1 MQIICH
7 KDTLIKQKFQFQK
20 MLHLGICVPQAC
32 SHRDI
37 HLLAQSYLDS
47 SLMEAQNLLVHQTNV
62 VQVKDLLLGDAFY
75 AKMSLKI
82 IGAFVL
88 FTVLMVTL
96 ATLYEPTRT
105 STRKVTSTVS
115 GNAIAT
121 TEMVTRGTAEVK
133 YDAPQNVTTQTAVA
147 EHVNDLHHSEPTASE
162 RFVGCFSLRNNLKSV
177 LSTASPPTAVP
188 AVNAFKS
195 IGCLVILNF
204 HLPWYSHFTINNGA
218 ELFVL
223 GEQLQWSWLGT
234 APIIVDIFF
243 AISGLLLAYNFL
255 RNEKR
260 VAEIRGNSLWANMRL
275 YGKQFVHR
283 YLR

>member
-1 MQIICH
+1 
-7 KDTLIKQKFQFQK
+7 
-20 MLHLGICVPQAC
+20 MLHLGVCVPQAC

-37 HLLAQSYLDS
+37 HLLVQAYLDS
-47 SLMEAQNLLVHQTNV
+47 SLMEAQNLLVNQANV
-62 VQVKDLLLGDAFY
+62 MLVKDLQLGDAFY

-82 IGAFVL
+82 VGAFVL

-96 ATLYEPTRT
+96 ATLYEPTRN
-105 STRKVTSTVS
+105 STRTDKSVVIAETGTDAVS
-115 GNAIAT
+115 DA
-121 TEMVTRGTAEVK
+121 K
-133 YDAPQNVTTQTAVA
+133 YDGNRNDIAPEAV
-147 EHVNDLHHSEPTASE
+147 HVKEPHHSEPTTIE
-162 RFVGCFSLRNNLKSV
+162 RFVGCFSLSNNLRSV
-177 LSTASPPTAVP
+177 LSTASPATAVP

-195 IGCLVILNF
+195 IGCLMILNF
-204 HLPWYSHFTINNGA
+204 HLPWYSLFTINNGA

-223 GEQLQWSWLGT
+223 GEQFKWQWLST
-234 APIIVDIFF
+234 TPIIVDIFF

-260 VAEIRGNSLWANMRL
+260 VAQIRDNSLWANLRL

>member
-1 MQIICH
+1 M
-7 KDTLIKQKFQFQK
+7 
-20 MLHLGICVPQAC
+20 PQAC

-62 VQVKDLLLGDAFY
+62 VQVKDLQLGDAFY
-75 AKMSLKI
+75 SKMSLKI

-88 FTVLMVTL
+88 FTVLMVTV

-105 STRKVTSTVS
+105 TTRKATSTVND
-115 GNAIAT
+115 GAIAT
-121 TEMVTRGTAEVK
+121 SKMLTPSTSAVNEAK
-133 YDAPQNVTTQTAVA
+133 YDVAQNDTKPPAVA
-147 EHVNDLHHSEPTASE
+147 EHVDDHNEPTATE
-162 RFVGCFSLRNNLKSV
+162 RFIGCFSLRNNLKSV

-188 AVNAFKS
+188 TVNAFKS
-195 IGCLVILNF
+195 IGCLIILNF
-204 HLPWYSHFTINNGA
+204 HLPWYSLFTINNGA